1 MHKTGSNDVWSFICI
16 NLNLPL
22 SECFKEDNII
32 PFGIAPGPKAPS
44 DLDSFLYPFV
54 EEMKRLSE
62 TGVRCYDAKSQHYFE
77 LKVHVVLCTG
87 IIVESLVT
95 LTNN

>member
-1 MHKTGSNDVWSFICI
+1 MHKTGSNDVWLFICI

-22 SECFKEDNII
+22 SEHFKEDNII
-32 PFGIAPGPKAPS
+32 SFGIALSSKASS
-44 DLDSFLYPFV
+44 DLDFFLYPFV
-54 EEMKRLSE
+54 EEMKHLSE
-62 TGVRCYDAKSQHYFE
+62 TEVRCYDAKSQHYFE